1 MTAKEFGQSMFQIGF
16 LYSQA
21 LFHMREPYRT
31 AALATLN
38 ILEQQLTELLRMR
51 CSGGRELTDEQFGL
65 LMAWLGI
72 IEGVAY
78 FTPDPAKTA
87 LFGAVSAM
95 MDILT
100 KMKEKDK

>member
-1 MTAKEFGQSMFQIGF
+1 M
-16 LYSQA
+16 
-21 LFHMREPYRT
+21 
-31 AALATLN
+31 
-38 ILEQQLTELLRMR
+38 
-51 CSGGRELTDEQFGL
+51 TDEQFGL

-95 MDILT
+95 MDIMT